1 MKIFI
6 TGISGFLGSHLAEE
20 LYADGHEIS
29 AVCRQSSEIPEL
41 NCRYNVERVILLNS
55 ESYKSLLEGV
65 DVIYHVAGA
74 TSARGQEQFDLA
86 NVATTRALLAA
97 RKEIAPNSL
106 FIFLSSQSAS
116 GPFDKGPI
124 SPYGKSKLLAEQIIK
139 RSHNWIIVRPPAVF
153 GKRDTAMLPVFR
165 MAKKG
170 FFFSPR
176 DNIAEVALIYIKDL
190 VRFLILLPSCPGAV
204 RNTFLPAYEKLFSW
218 KEFHKVLQ
226 EASDKR
232 VYHIRIPRF
241 VVRLA
246 GYLSEFYGNI
256 RGETRIFDRYKA
268 AEFLARGWNLDRDTA
283 YDITGWKPET
293 SITQA
298 LRETMNNPDIKK

>member
-1 MKIFI
+1 MKIFL

-29 AVCRQSSEIPEL
+29 SVCRQSSKIPEL
-41 NCRYNVERVILLNS
+41 NCRYNVQKVIILNS

-74 TSARGQEQFDLA
+74 TNARGQEQFDLA
-86 NVATTRALLAA
+86 NVATTRALLVA
-97 RKEIAPNSL
+97 REEIAPNSL

-170 FFFSPR
+170 FFFSPW
-176 DNIAEVALIYIKDL
+176 DNIAKVALIYIKDL
-190 VRFLILLPSCPGAV
+190 VNFLALLPSCPGAV
-204 RNTFLPAYEKLFSW
+204 GNTFLPAYEKLFNW
-218 KEFHKVLQ
+218 REFHKVLQ
-226 EASDKR
+226 EASGMR

-241 VVRLA
+241 AVWIA

-256 RGETRIFDRYKA
+256 KGETRIFDHYKA
-268 AEFLARGWNLDRDTA
+268 GEFLARGWSLDRGTAA
-283 YDITGWKPET
+283 YDITGWKPE
-293 SITQA
+293 IAVTQA
-298 LRETMNNPDIKK
+298 LKETMNQDIG